1 MTQKLPSTASA
12 QDLSKMKFN
21 KHSTPISEM
30 DDEGGENDGD
40 VEDVPDDD
48 HEQSRISNINSMDP
62 VQWSNVK
69 RDIVA
74 ENRRQEAI
82 KQRLLYP
89 QQ

>member
-48 HEQSRISNINSMDP
+48 HE
-62 VQWSNVK
+62 
-69 RDIVA
+69 
-74 ENRRQEAI
+74 
-82 KQRLLYP
+82 
-89 QQ
+89 